1 MAESSVTP
9 ARVLVVE
16 DDPDSLRLVSF
27 FLTRAGYTVITAKD
41 GATGLH
47 LAEQERPD
55 MVVLD
60 WMLPLMNGL
69 EICKRIRQRSRV
81 PILMLTSKDSIAD
94 RVEGLDTGADDYLVK
109 PFAPEELLARV
120 AARLR
125 STRPDVTAE
134 LVFADLQLSTETHT
148 ATRAAKP
155 LALSPKEF
163 DLLRFFMSHPD
174 KVLRRAQILNEV
186 WGNESAYDSNVLDV
200 YVGYLRQKLEAE
212 GLPRLIHTKR
222 GVGFVLSEM
231 SSISH

>member
-1 MAESSVTP
+1 MTPTLAP
-9 ARVLVVE
+9 ARILVVE

-27 FLTRAGYTVITAKD
+27 FLTRAGYEVVTAKD

-47 LAEQERPD
+47 VAEQQAPD
-55 MVVLD
+55 MVILD
-60 WMLPLMNGL
+60 WVLPLMNGL
-69 EICKRIRQRSRV
+69 EICRRLRQRSQV

-94 RVEGLDTGADDYLVK
+94 RVEGLDTGADDYLIK

-125 STRPDVTAE
+125 VSRAPTAAV
-134 LVFADLQLSTETHT
+134 LAFDDLHLSLETHE
-148 ATRAAKP
+148 AKRDGRS

-163 DLLRFFMSHPD
+163 DLLHFFMSRPE

-186 WGNESAYDSNVLDV
+186 WGDENSYDSNVLDV
-200 YVGYLRQKLEAE
+200 YVGYLRQKLEAG

-222 GVGFVLSEM
+222 GVGFLLSKG
-231 SSISH
+231 SPS